1 MEIKKLKKIK
11 NQNYI
16 QCYAMKKIEILIK
29 NVVVKIN
36 NQKNKREIYIQCYG
50 ENMENFENSF
60 LLLIGECRQD
70 KKIKI
75 KKIKIMFY
83 IQCYE
88 IKKLEK
94 LKF

>member
-1 MEIKKLKKIK
+1 MKIKNINFQIQCHSKKIK
-11 NQNYI
+11 
-16 QCYAMKKIEILIK
+16 IL
-29 NVVVKIN
+29 
-36 NQKNKREIYIQCYG
+36 KNKRDFYIQCYG

-94 LKF
+94 LKI

>member
-1 MEIKKLKKIK
+1 
-11 NQNYI
+11 
-16 QCYAMKKIEILIK
+16 
-29 NVVVKIN
+29 
-36 NQKNKREIYIQCYG
+36 
-50 ENMENFENSF
+50 MENFENSF

-94 LKF
+94 LKNI

>member
-1 MEIKKLKKIK
+1 MEQQGTARNSKEQPSNFIKKYKFYRKNIKI
-11 NQNYI
+11 
-16 QCYAMKKIEILIK
+16 
-29 NVVVKIN
+29 
-36 NQKNKREIYIQCYG
+36 QKNKREFYIQCYG

-88 IKKLEK
+88 IKK
-94 LKF
+94 